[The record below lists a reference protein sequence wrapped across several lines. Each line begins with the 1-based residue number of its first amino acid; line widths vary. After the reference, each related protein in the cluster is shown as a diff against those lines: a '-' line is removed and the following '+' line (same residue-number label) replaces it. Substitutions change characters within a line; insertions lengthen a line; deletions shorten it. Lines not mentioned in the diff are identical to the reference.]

1 MASGMPS
8 NDYSRMTDDE
18 LNDALLTVFNAM
30 KDHPELGPLMQD
42 KFDNLKNEERRRSTV
57 VVGTQAVPNQAVPLG
72 AAQIPAAAPILHPSA
87 AQRPPVRLRAAE
99 LSVEAKERWLDKM
112 RTRIKRVH
120 AKLVAAVYKNIAP
133 DDVINHVLDAICNQD
148 GRGAELPAK
157 FNQLVLI
164 NGHVQ
169 RGKTCIKALEAAA
182 VWEIFKDDEV
192 VDKPFS
198 IIITPMVPWAKQLA
212 NGFQKLTG
220 AANIVTDPASEPSV
234 QNAGADDS
242 DSDDSDAENDPTEV
256 ENPFAGGMPQC
267 MLSTLADLNDAMD
280 QVADKGGAVII
291 SRSKG
296 ALEKAI
302 QLVYLLN
309 KRALSLE
316 GDQVARSPLIA
327 LDEVDK
333 MVGSCTSAR
342 GSKRPD
348 PTGKV
353 PTIYENLVNLM
364 CGFADLPN
372 GQGVDMCYDSRSFD
386 ALKANSSSSRKKTAV
401 LRTNRNI
408 PFLISAVS
416 ATNAGYCAH
425 VLSRV
430 GVPHANPKV
439 QRDLLS
445 LMDIV
450 SFNEPSEDE
459 YRGANQAVKFGGMVL
474 DDKEI
479 STQNKWCC
487 DKTLAIESAA
497 AQTPGSCLMVCTT
510 TTVNEGT
517 ARGLS
522 MQRVHHEHLVRMEI
536 GRRMA
541 ALACGVQ
548 IGYDEGG
555 QFQLFMHG
563 GNKAFKGML
572 GLGYTS
578 PSDPFGIAK
587 LKQLEAL
594 CAHHK
599 TKTHECIVALKAQL
613 DLEGDDMAD
622 DDKAIVEQE
631 KDSEERLDAMLGT
644 SVIAFRDR
652 ARRTAAKA
660 PKYARLFDRVIEAL
674 QKANAAER
682 IYTRAETASE
692 SGVPGAPGT
701 PTPDQLQKLYER
713 KSALRSDATEKTEKL
728 INLRHQIATDRTDS
742 ETGDQFSTCLFG
754 QGELLPLLY
763 IWEREL
769 KARKPS
775 YLPLAPSM
783 DGGSRKNDLNTA
795 HVSMLLGF
803 VRSLDCSFMLGALP
817 PQFQAQTDA
826 ARSKNVP
833 IKVVGMGCIRRS
845 MHVIGYYIDAQ
856 GNDVV
861 TSTLSHVLQYSNHDG
876 ASQEQQIKRF
886 ATTAVQHNRGVPV
899 QVLTSARGWLAM
911 KGHVAYN
918 DMPEWRRPE
927 AERRAWAKRFTELA
941 RRKLAL
947 EPLADEHLEQVNSI
961 LSREIKIQKNK
972 EGIVPDSDM
981 KRTMRIMM
989 QTMTIP
995 LAFAR
1000 MCMYLPSPLFAG
1012 VAGREYGALFV
1023 RAREAQRIVDPTRN
1037 DVDDDDEDLAD
1048 PAPPPKKKR
1057 VVGENVIHAW
1067 IRKVLVALVA
1077 FGDEATN
1084 DVASAVGHG
1093 VIWTHLKQ
1101 LFRHVWDDPDENARL
1116 LATHKAAWDILNPDN
1131 NEGGLGHYLGDMVK
1145 KGVIFRVEQGDP
1157 RMPKEKRKNLAWYLK
1172 RGSVALADEPGP
1184 SVALSEAGP
1193 SAAAHVPL
1201 PAQAWAEAQ
1210 AWADHEA
1217 FAMEVE
1223 ERVAGASNDDAFE
1236 HDSDSDVVAQ
1246 PLDGAKRDRAPT
1258 KRLTAD
1264 RLGGPATISY
1274 THTGVGK
1281 RKRADDAASS
1291 EVASS
1296 EELEFEDDLGD
1307 ESANVSDS
1315 DDEDSGDDYVEGTS
1329 DDESA
1334 SDDEE

>member
-1 MASGMPS
+1 
-8 NDYSRMTDDE
+8 MTDDE
-18 LNDALLTVFNAM
+18 LNDALLTVCNAM
-30 KDHPELGPLMQD
+30 KDHPALGPLMQD
-42 KFDNLKNEERRRSTV
+42 KFDNLNNEQRRRSTV
-57 VVGTQAVPNQAVPLG
+57 VVGTQALPDQAVPLG
-72 AAQIPAAAPILHPSA
+72 AAQLPAAAPILHPPA
-87 AQRPPVRLRAAE
+87 AQSPPVRLRAAE

-133 DDVINHVLDAICNQD
+133 DDVINHVLDAICNQE
-148 GRGAELPAK
+148 GRGAGLPAK
-157 FNQLVLI
+157 FNHLVLI

-192 VDKPFS
+192 IDKPFS

-242 DSDDSDAENDPTEV
+242 DDSDAENDPTEV

-267 MLSTLADLNDAMD
+267 MLSTIADLNDAMD

-309 KRALSLE
+309 KRALGVE
-316 GDQVARSPLIA
+316 GDKVVRSPLIA

-333 MVGSCTSAR
+333 MVGSCASAR

-364 CGFADLPN
+364 CGFADLPK
-372 GQGVDMCYDSRSFD
+372 GQEGVVTCYDTLSFD
-386 ALKANSSSSRKKTAV
+386 ALKVNSPSSRRKTAV

-408 PFLISAVS
+408 PFLVSAVS
-416 ATNAGYCAH
+416 ATNGGYCAWT
-425 VLSRV
+425 LSRV

-439 QRDLLS
+439 ERDLLS
-445 LMDIV
+445 LLDIV

-459 YRGANQAVKFGGMVL
+459 YRGANQAVKFGDMVL

-487 DKTLAIESAA
+487 EKTLAIESAA

-517 ARGLS
+517 VRGLS
-522 MQRVHHEHLVRMEI
+522 MQRVHHEHLVRTEI

-541 ALACGVQ
+541 AMACGVQ

-555 QFQLFMHG
+555 QFQIFMHG

-572 GLGYTS
+572 GIGYSS
-578 PSDPFGIAK
+578 PSDPFGVAK

-599 TKTHECIVALKAQL
+599 TETHARIVALEEQL
-613 DLEGDDMAD
+613 RLEGDDLSAD
-622 DDKAIVEQE
+622 DQAIVEQQ
-631 KDSEERLDAMLGT
+631 KDSAERLDAQLGT

-652 ARRTAAKA
+652 ASRTAAKA
-660 PKYARLFDRVIEAL
+660 PGYTRRLDRVIAAL
-674 QKANAAER
+674 QKADAAER
-682 IYTRAETASE
+682 IYARAETASE

-701 PTPDQLQKLYER
+701 PTPDQLQKLYES
-713 KSALRSDATEKTEKL
+713 KSALRSDATERTEKL

-742 ETGDQFSTCLFG
+742 DTGEQFSTCLFG
-754 QGELLPLLY
+754 QAELLPLLY

-783 DGGSRKNDLNTA
+783 DGGSRKKNDLNTA

-817 PQFQAQTDA
+817 PQLQAQTEA

-845 MHVIGYYIDAQ
+845 MHVIGYYIDTE
-856 GNDVV
+856 GNDLV
-861 TSTLSHVLQYSNHDG
+861 TSTLTHVLQYSNHDG

-886 ATTAVQHNRGVPV
+886 ATTAVQHNKGVPI

-947 EPLADEHLEQVNSI
+947 EPLADEHIEQVNSI

-972 EGIVPDSDM
+972 EGIRPDSDM

-989 QTMTIP
+989 ETMTIP

-1000 MCMYLPSPLFAG
+1000 MCMYLPSPLFASTS
-1012 VAGREYGALFV
+1012 GREYGALFV

-1037 DVDDDDEDLAD
+1037 NADDDDQDLAN
-1048 PAPPPKKKR
+1048 PAPPPKKNR

-1101 LFRHVWDDPDENARL
+1101 MFRHVWDDPDENARL
-1116 LATHKAAWDILNPDN
+1116 LAAHKSAWDILNPDN

-1145 KGVIFRVEQGDP
+1145 KGAIFRVEQGDP
-1157 RMPKEKRKNLAWYLK
+1157 RMSKEKRKNLAWYLK
-1172 RGSVALADEPGP
+1172 RGSVALGDEPGP
-1184 SVALSEAGP
+1184 SVAQSEAGP
-1193 SAAAHVPL
+1193 SSSAAATPL
-1201 PAQAWAEAQ
+1201 PTEAWAEAQ
-1210 AWADHEA
+1210 VWANHEA

-1223 ERVAGASNDDAFE
+1223 ARVAGASNDDAFE
-1236 HDSDSDVVAQ
+1236 HDSDSDDVARHPQ
-1246 PLDGAKRDRAPT
+1246 PGAKRSRAAP
-1258 KRLTAD
+1258 KRLTAN
-1264 RLGGPATISY
+1264 RLGGPSTIPYS
-1274 THTGVGK
+1274 HTGAAK
-1281 RKRADDAASS
+1281 RQRADEAASS
-1291 EVASS
+1291 DDASS
-1296 EELEFEDDLGD
+1296 EAPKFEDDSGD

-1315 DDEDSGDDYVEGTS
+1315 DDEDSGDDYVEG
-1329 DDESA
+1329 A
-1334 SDDEE
+1334 SDDEGVSDDDDEE

>member
-1 MASGMPS
+1 MAATAAT
-8 NDYSRMTDDE
+8 DYTQLTDDQLQTQLVTTQE
-18 LNDALLTVFNAM
+18 HIKNLPHLADCF
-30 KDHPELGPLMQD
+30 QD
-42 KFDNLKNEERRRSTV
+42 KLINIQNEQQRRSTV
-57 VVGTQAVPNQAVPLG
+57 VVGTQAVPDQTVPLG
-72 AAQIPAAAPILHPSA
+72 AAQLPAAAPVVQPSA
-87 AQRPPVRLRAAE
+87 AQRHPVRLRAAK

-133 DDVINHVLDAICNQD
+133 DDVINHVLDAICNQE

-157 FNQLVLI
+157 FNHLVLI

-192 VDKPFS
+192 IDKPFS

-242 DSDDSDAENDPTEV
+242 DGDDSDAENDPTEV

-316 GDQVARSPLIA
+316 GDKVVRSPLIA

-386 ALKANSSSSRKKTAV
+386 ALKANSSSSRKMTAV

-416 ATNAGYCAH
+416 ATNAGYCAWA
-425 VLSRV
+425 LSRV
-430 GVPHANPKV
+430 GVPHASPKV
-439 QRDLLS
+439 ERDLLS
-445 LMDIV
+445 LLDIV
-450 SFNEPSEDE
+450 SFNEPSENE
-459 YRGANQAVKFGGMVL
+459 YRGANQAVKFGDIVL
-474 DDKEI
+474 EDKEI

-487 DKTLAIESAA
+487 EKTLAIESAA

-517 ARGLS
+517 VRGLS
-522 MQRVHHEHLVRMEI
+522 MQRVHHEHLVRTEI

-541 ALACGVQ
+541 AMACGVQ

-563 GNKAFKGML
+563 GHKAYKGML
-572 GLGYTS
+572 GIGYTS
-578 PSDPFGIAK
+578 PSDPFGVAK
-587 LKQLEAL
+587 LRQFEAL
-594 CAHHK
+594 CAYHK
-599 TKTHECIVALKAQL
+599 TKTQARIAALEEQL
-613 DLEGDDMAD
+613 RLEGDDMAD
-622 DDKAIVEQE
+622 DDKAIVKQE
-631 KDSEERLDAMLGT
+631 KDSTDRLDMMLRT
-644 SVIAFRDR
+644 SMIAFRDR
-652 ARRTAAKA
+652 ARRTAAQA
-660 PKYARLFDRVIEAL
+660 PKYARLLDRVILAL
-674 QKANAAER
+674 QKAGAAER

-692 SGVPGAPGT
+692 SGVPGAAGT

-713 KSALRSDATEKTEKL
+713 KSALRSDATEQTEKL
-728 INLRHQIATDRTDS
+728 INLRHEIATDRKDS
-742 ETGDQFSTCLFG
+742 ENGEQFSTCLFG
-754 QGELLPLLY
+754 QGELLPLLV

-769 KARKPS
+769 KARKSS
-775 YLPLAPSM
+775 YLPLAPTM
-783 DGGSRKNDLNTA
+783 EGGSRKKNDLNTA

-817 PQFQAQTDA
+817 PQFQAQTEA
-826 ARSKNVP
+826 ARSKNVS

-845 MHVIGYYIDAQ
+845 MHVIGYYIDAE

-886 ATTAVQHNRGVPV
+886 ATTAVQHNRGVPI

-947 EPLADEHLEQVNSI
+947 EPLADEHIEQVNSI

-972 EGIVPDSDM
+972 EAMRPGSDM

-989 QTMTIP
+989 ETMTIP

-1012 VAGREYGALFV
+1012 ANGREYGALFV

-1037 DVDDDDEDLAD
+1037 NADDDDQDLAD

-1057 VVGENVIHAW
+1057 VVRENVIHAW

-1116 LATHKAAWDILNPDN
+1116 LAAHKAAWDILNPDN

-1145 KGVIFRVEQGDP
+1145 KGAIFRVEQGDP

-1201 PAQAWAEAQ
+1201 PAQAWEEAQ

-1291 EVASS
+1291 AVASS
-1296 EELEFEDDLGD
+1296 EELEFGDDSGD